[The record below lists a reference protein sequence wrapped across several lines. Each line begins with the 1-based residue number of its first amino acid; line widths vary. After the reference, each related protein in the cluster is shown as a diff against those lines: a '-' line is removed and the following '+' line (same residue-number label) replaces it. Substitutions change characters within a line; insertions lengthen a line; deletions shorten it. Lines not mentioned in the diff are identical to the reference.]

1 MYPHRIRLR
10 GPWECEV
17 IGRVPAGDATDL
29 PAKQR
34 INLSLPVDNK
44 DLPDFSGR
52 VRFSRKFGC
61 PRRIDDYE
69 RVWMTFAGIGGTAE
83 LTLNGRVLGRQETA
97 NQAFEFDVTALLRTR
112 NELSVVIETTDPRGG
127 LWGEVAMEVRA
138 GAYLRNVQMR
148 VEADGEAVS
157 VRAEGEVVGTS
168 SQLLELYLLLDNA
181 TVAYATGA
189 ATDAGEKFELV
200 SEPLDAERWRVAP
213 RHAVRVELVKGA
225 TVWYVWEQDIFV

>member
-17 IGRVPAGDATDL
+17 LGRLPVLDAKEL
-29 PAKQR
+29 PARRR
-34 INLSLPVDNK
+34 INLPLQADDKSLP
-44 DLPDFSGR
+44 DLSGR

-61 PRRIDDYE
+61 PRRIDEYE

-83 LTLNGRVLGRQETA
+83 LTLNGRLLGRQDTA
-97 NQAFEFDVTALLRTR
+97 NQAFEFDVTASLRTR

-138 GAYLRNVQMR
+138 SAYLRRVQTR
-148 VEADGEAVS
+148 VEADGQAVR

-181 TVAYATGA
+181 TVAYATAA

-200 SEPLDAERWRVAP
+200 SEPLDTERWRVAA

-225 TVWYVWEQDIFV
+225 TVWYV